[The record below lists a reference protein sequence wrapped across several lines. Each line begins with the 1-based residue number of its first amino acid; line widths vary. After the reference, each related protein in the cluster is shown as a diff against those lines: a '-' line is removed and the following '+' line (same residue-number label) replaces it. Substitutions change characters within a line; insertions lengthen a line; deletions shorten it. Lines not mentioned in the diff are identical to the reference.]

1 METTVDKNCQWLEF
15 ATRSSVIT
23 IRGPGL
29 WFDGDERPG
38 QDQDQDQDQDQAR
51 ARGGKEAT
59 RGKEGKEGE
68 R

>member
-1 METTVDKNCQWLEF
+1 METTVDKNCRWLEF

-38 QDQDQDQDQDQAR
+38 QGQDQDQDQAR
-51 ARGGKEAT
+51 ASRGGKEGT